1 MLEYKN
7 KNIDESTTGRYIS
20 TTVVKRRRRK
30 KRKRKKEKKKK
41 KKKGEKSFAMEG
53 LSKGVVWM
61 VGGAYAQ
68 DPQGWKR
75 PWGL

>member
-30 KRKRKKEKKKK
+30 KEKERKKKK
-41 KKKGEKSFAMEG
+41 KRKKRGKSPSLWRA
-53 LSKGVVWM
+53 
-61 VGGAYAQ
+61 
-68 DPQGWKR
+68 
-75 PWGL
+75 